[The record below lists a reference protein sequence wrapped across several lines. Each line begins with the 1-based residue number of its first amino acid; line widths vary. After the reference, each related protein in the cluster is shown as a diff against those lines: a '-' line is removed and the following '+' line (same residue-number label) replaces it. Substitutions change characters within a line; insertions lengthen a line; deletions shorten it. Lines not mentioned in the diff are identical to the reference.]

1 MKIKIC
7 GLSRMEDIE
16 SVNAVGPDYIGFVFA
31 KSRRQVSVSQ
41 AERLAEALL
50 PSVQRVGVF
59 VDEQAGQ
66 IVDIVRR
73 GIVDMVQLH
82 GKESTSY
89 VAELKRQISCPVIKA
104 IRMDQEEGTEI
115 TQTLLRYESAGV
127 DYFLFDNG
135 PGGTGESF
143 FWSTIPD
150 TKVPYLLAGG
160 IGLDNAAAAA
170 KASSAFALDVSSG
183 AETDGK
189 KDAEKIRRLVEL
201 VHSL

>member
-1 MKIKIC
+1 
-7 GLSRMEDIE
+7 MEDIE
-16 SVNAVGPDYIGFVFA
+16 AVNAAGTDYIGFVFA

-41 AERLAEALL
+41 AERLTKALL

-89 VAELKRQISCPVIKA
+89 VIDLKRQISCPVIKA
-104 IRMDQEEGTEI
+104 IRMDQAEGTEI
-115 TQTLLRYESAGV
+115 AQTLLRYESAGV

-143 FWSTIPD
+143 SWSTIPD

-160 IGLDNAAAAA
+160 ICLDNAAAAA